1 MIEPLPLP
9 ASEDGPRLGVVP
21 GAPHGIDALTGLV
34 DRDHFL
40 ERAGAVLHSGGG
52 LKAVILLDI
61 DGLRRINQGLGSA
74 AGDEVLEA
82 LAQRL
87 MAASRKEDVVAR
99 VGGDEFA
106 VLLAG
111 LGEEDEARVLATRL
125 AWAVEHEYSAMGH
138 RLPLRVSM
146 GVAVGPHDSRSA
158 EKLLSDAEAAM
169 YAAKSG
175 GGDARVVVYSDSLRE
190 QSQRRFALEAALRRA
205 VDNNAFELWY
215 QPQVALSDRH
225 VIATEALLRW
235 QDENR
240 GWLPPADFIPVAEDT
255 GLIVPLGH
263 WVIDRATAQLAE
275 WIRKGYKL
283 NMSINVSAKQLADPD
298 FIFQVRDLLT
308 RSGVPARSVTLE
320 ITESQVLRNLE
331 ITLPAMLTLR
341 NFGVRL
347 AIDDFGTGYASLTQ
361 LKTIPADELKLDR
374 SFIVGL
380 EHDPRDRG
388 VVEGAV
394 QLAHSLG
401 LTVVAEGVETFA
413 QLNFLTDIGCDALQG
428 FLLGKPQPA
437 DEVSLSL
444 SVDSGAAT
452 PLQ

>member
-40 ERAGAVLHSGGG
+40 ERAGAMLAAGPG
-52 LKAVILLDI
+52 LKAVIMLDI
-61 DGLRRINQGLGSA
+61 DGLRRVNQGLGTA

-125 AWAVEHEYSAMGH
+125 AWAVEHEYSAGGH
-138 RLPLRVSM
+138 KLPLRVFM
-146 GVAVGPHDSRSA
+146 GVAVGPQDVASA
-158 EKLLSDAEAAM
+158 EKLLSDAETAL

-175 GGDARVVVYSDSLRE
+175 GEARVLVYTESLRE
-190 QSQRRFALEAALRRA
+190 QSAHRFALETALRRA
-205 VDNNAFELWY
+205 VDRNAFELWY

-225 VIATEALLRW
+225 VTATEALLRW
-235 QDENR
+235 HDDEK
-240 GWLPPADFIPVAEDT
+240 GWLPPADFVPIAEDT

-263 WVIDRATAQLAE
+263 WVIERATAQLAE
-275 WIRKGYKL
+275 WLRRGYRL
-283 NMSINVSAKQLADPD
+283 NMSINVSARQLADPD
-298 FIFQVRDLLT
+298 FIFQVRELLT
-308 RSGVPARSVTLE
+308 RSGVPAQSVTLE
-320 ITESQVLRNLE
+320 ITESQVMRNLE
-331 ITLPAMLTLR
+331 VTLPAMLTLR

-361 LKTIPADELKLDR
+361 LKNIPADELKLDR

-401 LTVVAEGVETFA
+401 LAVVAEGVETFA
-413 QLNFLTDIGCDALQG
+413 QLNFLTQIGCDALQG

-444 SVDSGAAT
+444 SVDPGAAERE
-452 PLQ
+452 